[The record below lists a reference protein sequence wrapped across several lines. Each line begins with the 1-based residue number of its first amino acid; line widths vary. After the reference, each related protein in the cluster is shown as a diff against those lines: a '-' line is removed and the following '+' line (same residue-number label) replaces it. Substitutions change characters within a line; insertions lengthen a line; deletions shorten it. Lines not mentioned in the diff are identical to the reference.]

1 MKPKIEALAKKS
13 AKEWAQV
20 VAKYKNPNPVRSVF
34 EIILT
39 LIPFLLLWSLA
50 VYSYYKSYWLSLL
63 FIIPAAFLLVRLF
76 AIQHDCGHG
85 TLFRHKKVNDWV
97 GRVLGVFTFT
107 PYEVWKRDHAL
118 HHSTSGNLDQRGYG
132 DITTLTLE
140 EYNKLSLTKKIGYRV
155 YRFPLVLFGIGPA
168 YLFLIRNRLPVGQ
181 MGEVRSWLSAMGTNI
196 AIAIMVIVL
205 MYTIGTAAFF
215 FVHLP
220 IVLLAA
226 TVGVWLFYVQHQFE
240 ETFWAPG
247 DQWDPQQAA
256 LEGSSYYDLPFILR
270 LATANIGAHH
280 IHHLHSKIPY
290 YRLHKIL
297 KEHPELK
304 GVSRITL
311 WQSLRCMQL
320 HLWDEAKGKLI
331 SFRERYKS

>member
-1 MKPKIEALAKKS
+1 MKPKKDSLAQRS

-20 VAKYKNPNPVRSVF
+20 VAKYKNPSHVRSVA
-34 EIILT
+34 EILIT
-39 LIPFLLLWSLA
+39 VIPFVLLWTLA

-63 FIIPAAFLLVRLF
+63 FIIPAAFFLVRLF

-85 TLFRHKKVNDWV
+85 TLFRHKKVNDWI
-97 GRVLGVFTFT
+97 GRILGVFTFT

-118 HHSTSGNLDQRGYG
+118 HHSTSGNLDKRGYG

-140 EYNKLSLTKKIGYRV
+140 EYNKLSVSGKIGYRV

-168 YLFLIRNRLPVGQ
+168 YLFLIRNRFPVGQ
-181 MGEVRSWLSAMGTNI
+181 MTEVRSWLSAMGTNI
-196 AIAIMVIVL
+196 AIAATVVIL
-205 MYTIGTAAFF
+205 LYTIGSAAFF

-220 IVLLAA
+220 IVILAA
-226 TVGVWLFYVQHQFE
+226 TLGVWLFYVQHQFE
-240 ETFWAPG
+240 ETHWSPN

-256 LEGSSYYDLPFILR
+256 LEGSSFYDLPFFLR
-270 LATANIGAHH
+270 WATANIGAHH

-311 WQSLRCMQL
+311 WESFRCVQL

-331 SFRERYKS
+331 SFRDRYKT